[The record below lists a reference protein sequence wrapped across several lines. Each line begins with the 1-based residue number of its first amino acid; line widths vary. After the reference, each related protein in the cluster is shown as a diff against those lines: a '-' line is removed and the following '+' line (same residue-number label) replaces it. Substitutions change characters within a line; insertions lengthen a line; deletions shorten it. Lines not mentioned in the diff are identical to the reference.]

1 MRILILSSRSES
13 HSANLGK
20 DVCTALREAGHE
32 VDYNFPG
39 ADNVLSQ
46 QQRVGTSWLGR
57 QMQRVIDKYTTMRN
71 LPMWKLKGYYEG
83 AGYKFFVGN
92 EKRNVYSPS
101 RLLKKIWDQ
110 YDLVIF
116 MFFPD
121 FLNIR
126 TVDVV
131 AESLQCPVLLFSID
145 DYPVTGGCYYKHEC
159 QNYQNDCKSC
169 PAFGGKERS
178 LAYHNALL
186 KKEVYA
192 RHNIRI
198 MVNTWM
204 KRSFEKSSLI
214 SPSMLLTHSFIIDED
229 YFKPRNQQECRK
241 RLGVDN
247 QKAIIFSMRYQ
258 SMVRKGCS
266 LAFDAIDRFLEG
278 VDKNIRERMVLITFG
293 DKFEGQKNYDI
304 MNMGFVSN
312 DKLLDI
318 YCGSTM
324 FLSPS
329 IRDAGPSTVNQSICC
344 GTPVVAFEI
353 GTAIDV
359 IENGVSGYRAKFKDV
374 EDYSKGIASIAMLDD
389 EAYIHLRETTREMGL
404 KKNSKKAFAAF
415 IEKNFQKQ

>member
-20 DVCTALREAGHE
+20 DVCTALRDAGHE

-39 ADNVLSQ
+39 ADNVLSKL
-46 QQRVGTSWLGR
+46 QRVGTSWLAR
-57 QMQRVIDKYTTMRN
+57 QVQRVIDKYTIMRK

-92 EKRNVYSPS
+92 ESRNVYSPS
-101 RLLKKIWDQ
+101 RLLKKIGSQ

-131 AESLQCPVLLFSID
+131 AGHLKCPVLLFSID

-159 QNYQNDCKSC
+159 VNYQNDCKYC
-169 PAFGGKERS
+169 PAFGGQKRS
-178 LAYHNALL
+178 LAYCNALL
-186 KKEVYA
+186 KKQVYA
-192 RHNIRI
+192 RHDIRI

-214 SPSMLLTHSFIIDED
+214 NHSMLLTHSFIVDENH
-229 YFKPRNQQECRK
+229 FKPRNQQECK
-241 RLGVDN
+241 KQLGIDSH
-247 QKAIIFSMRYQ
+247 KTIILSMRYE
-258 SMVRKGCS
+258 SMERKGCS
-266 LAFDAIDRFLEG
+266 LAFAAIDRFLAC
-278 VDKNIRERMVLITFG
+278 VDKTVREQMILITFG
-293 DKFEGQKNYDI
+293 NMVDGHKDLDVK
-304 MNMGFVSN
+304 NMGYVNS
-312 DKLLDI
+312 DI
-318 YCGSTM
+318 LMDVYCCSTM

-329 IRDAGPSTVNQSICC
+329 VDDAGPSTVNQSICC

-359 IENGVSGYRAKFKDV
+359 IENGVSGYRAKYKDV

-389 EAYIHLRETTREMGL
+389 EAYSHLRETTREMGL

>member
-39 ADNVLSQ
+39 ADNVLSKL
-46 QQRVGTSWLGR
+46 QRVGTSWLAR
-57 QMQRVIDKYTTMRN
+57 QVQRVIDKYTTMRK

-92 EKRNVYSPS
+92 ERRNVYSPS
-101 RLLKKIWDQ
+101 RLLKKIGSQ

-126 TVDVV
+126 TVDAV
-131 AESLQCPVLLFSID
+131 AGHLKCPVLLFSID

-159 QNYQNDCKSC
+159 VNYQNDCKYC
-169 PAFGGKERS
+169 PAFGGKKRS
-178 LAYHNALL
+178 LAYRNALL
-186 KKEVYA
+186 KKQVYA
-192 RHNIRI
+192 RHIIRF

-214 SPSMLLTHSFIIDED
+214 HPSMLLSHSFIIDENH
-229 YFKPRNQQECRK
+229 FKPRNQQECKK
-241 RLGVDN
+241 RLGIDSH
-247 QKAIIFSMRYQ
+247 KTIILSMRYE
-258 SMVRKGCS
+258 SMERKGCS
-266 LAFDAIDRFLEG
+266 LAFAAIDRFLAC
-278 VDKNIRERMVLITFG
+278 VDKTVREQMILITFG
-293 DKFEGQKNYDI
+293 NMVDGHKDLDVK
-304 MNMGFVSN
+304 NMGYVNS
-312 DKLLDI
+312 DILMDI
-318 YCGSTM
+318 YCCSTM

-329 IRDAGPSTVNQSICC
+329 VDDAGPSTVNQSICC

>member
-32 VDYNFPG
+32 VDFNFPG
-39 ADNVLSQ
+39 ADIVLRKL
-46 QQRVGTSWLGR
+46 QRVGSSWLSR
-57 QMQRVIDKYTTMRN
+57 QVQRMIDKYSTMRS

-92 EKRNVYSPS
+92 ENRNVYSPS
-101 RLLKKIWDQ
+101 RLLRKIGNQ

-126 TVDVV
+126 TVDAV
-131 AESLQCPVLLFSID
+131 AKRLKCPVLLFSID

-159 QNYQNDCKSC
+159 QNYKNDCKNC
-169 PAFGGKERS
+169 PAFGGHERS
-178 LAYHNALL
+178 LAYHNALM
-186 KKEVYA
+186 KKDVYA
-192 RHNIRI
+192 RHNIYI
-198 MVNTWM
+198 MVNSWM
-204 KRSFEKSSLI
+204 NRSFENSSLI
-214 SPSMLLTHSFIIDED
+214 NPSMLLTHSFIINED
-229 YFKPRNQQECRK
+229 YFKPRNQQECRI
-241 RLGVDN
+241 RLGVGN
-247 QKAIIFSMRYQ
+247 QKTVILSMRYE
-258 SMVRKGCS
+258 SMDRKGS
-266 LAFDAIDRFLEG
+266 ALALEAIDRFLVG
-278 VDKNIRERMVLITFG
+278 VDKTVKETMVLITFG
-293 DKFEGQKNYDI
+293 QKYEGHPDYDI
-304 MNMGFVSN
+304 MNMGFVSA
-312 DKLLDI
+312 DTLLDI
-318 YCGSTM
+318 YCCSTM

-329 IRDAGPSTVNQSICC
+329 TEDAGPSTVNQSICC

-359 IENGVSGYRAKFKDV
+359 IENGVSGYRAKYKDV

-389 EAYIHLRETTREMGL
+389 ETYIHLRETTREMGL

-415 IEKNFQKQ
+415 IEKNFQK